1 MKKQVTVAA
10 VLCLLLAWPATAQ
23 PVRNGTDVIW
33 ARDVSGAAMTLDGLM
48 NEAAWAQ
55 AERLQLVWNG
65 SQPGLG
71 QMTEGSPTLAE
82 PSDPN
87 NGTVYLLRDG
97 NTLWM
102 GVMVADKS
110 VGGATGLWGM
120 DGLIMNIL
128 DRARFIAERKDAEG
142 NFTTNFFQGNR
153 TEFFYSWWNDT
164 DTTDATSTYDDGN
177 LVGGSRP
184 LPGVAPRFHGFYGH
198 NSTIGRDPAKIAVW
212 DAVTVVDGIAND
224 DTHGEDVGYAMEMKL
239 DMAALGYDF
248 TQAGGDKAAWNI
260 ALQDHDYAW
269 PTDANLNYLSRVWWQ
284 NLWGNNFN
292 EGIAYIMGAPGVTIS
307 SGAAPE
313 VPPEFTVP
321 NGTLF
326 GDPAID
332 GKLDEPV
339 WERVD
344 PSFYVQYQAAQNVLD
359 LNPEVVKYYMFYF
372 RPDINNDNNAAIV
385 VDPSLA
391 RFKMFFKGTKL
402 YVGVDVEDQAISGF
416 NGESG
421 MDGIYLF
428 LRDLDS
434 LNTLGEVAPRRFD
447 FRIDSLGTVQYG
459 SDAKTF
465 HDADPTALEAAIALK
480 GASTAADPSD
490 VDEGYQIEIVIDLV
504 KVLGYPAN
512 LGDGGIWVAMNFL
525 DGDFLDAQENSYAMR
540 TWVIT
545 ERGGGS
551 GASVYGYLDANA
563 VIGVAVEDEGTL
575 PETLT
580 LLGNYPNPFNPTTSI
595 RYALPATGEV
605 SIQVYDLLGR
615 LVADLAPGV
624 QPAGTHEMRFDASGF
639 ASGLY
644 FYRVQTDGAAGAG
657 KIGRMVLLK

>member
-1 MKKQVTVAA
+1 
-10 VLCLLLAWPATAQ
+10 
-23 PVRNGTDVIW
+23 
-33 ARDVSGAAMTLDGLM
+33 
-48 NEAAWAQ
+48 
-55 AERLQLVWNG
+55 
-65 SQPGLG
+65 
-71 QMTEGSPTLAE
+71 
-82 PSDPN
+82 
-87 NGTVYLLRDG
+87 
-97 NTLWM
+97 
-102 GVMVADKS
+102 
-110 VGGATGLWGM
+110 
-120 DGLIMNIL
+120 
-128 DRARFIAERKDAEG
+128 
-142 NFTTNFFQGNR
+142 
-153 TEFFYSWWNDT
+153 
-164 DTTDATSTYDDGN
+164 
-177 LVGGSRP
+177 
-184 LPGVAPRFHGFYGH
+184 
-198 NSTIGRDPAKIAVW
+198 
-212 DAVTVVDGIAND
+212 
-224 DTHGEDVGYAMEMKL
+224 
-239 DMAALGYDF
+239 
-248 TQAGGDKAAWNI
+248 
-260 ALQDHDYAW
+260 
-269 PTDANLNYLSRVWWQ
+269 
-284 NLWGNNFN
+284 
-292 EGIAYIMGAPGVTIS
+292 
-307 SGAAPE
+307 
-313 VPPEFTVP
+313 
-321 NGTLF
+321 
-326 GDPAID
+326 
-332 GKLDEPV
+332 
-339 WERVD
+339 
-344 PSFYVQYQAAQNVLD
+344 
-359 LNPEVVKYYMFYF
+359 
-372 RPDINNDNNAAIV
+372 
-385 VDPSLA
+385 
-391 RFKMFFKGTKL
+391 MFFKGTKL